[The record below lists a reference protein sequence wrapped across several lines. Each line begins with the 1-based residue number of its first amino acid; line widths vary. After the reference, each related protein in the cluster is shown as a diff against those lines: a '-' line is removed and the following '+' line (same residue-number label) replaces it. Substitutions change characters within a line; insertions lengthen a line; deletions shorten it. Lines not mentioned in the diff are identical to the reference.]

1 MHAKVNFYAMKIGEH
16 PNVLKFIGVVD
27 DDVRKY
33 IIHCDAFP
41 LLQNL
46 NIYHKTQNLDHLNE
60 FSLELAFKIGDYNRK
75 VRVSSEV
82 KVNSSS

>member
-41 LLQNL
+41 VFQYPNR
-46 NIYHKTQNLDHLNE
+46 YQKMQNLDHLDE
-60 FSLELAFKIGDYNRK
+60 FTFELAFKIELETTVEN
-75 VRVSSEV
+75 
-82 KVNSSS
+82 

>member
-16 PNVLKFIGVVD
+16 PNVLNFIGVVD

-41 LLQNL
+41 VLQCPNR
-46 NIYHKTQNLDHLNE
+46 YQKMQNLDHLDE
-60 FSLELAFKIGDYNRK
+60 FTFELAFKIELETTVEN
-75 VRVSSEV
+75 
-82 KVNSSS
+82 

>member
-33 IIHCDAFP
+33 IFHCDAFP
-41 LLQNL
+41 VLQYPNR
-46 NIYHKTQNLDHLNE
+46 YQKMQNLDHLDE
-60 FSLELAFKIGDYNRK
+60 FTFELVFKIELETTVEN
-75 VRVSSEV
+75 
-82 KVNSSS
+82 

>member
-41 LLQNL
+41 VLQYPNRYQKML
-46 NIYHKTQNLDHLNE
+46 NLDHLDE
-60 FSLELAFKIGDYNRK
+60 FTFELAFKIELETTVEN
-75 VRVSSEV
+75 
-82 KVNSSS
+82 

>member
-33 IIHCDAFP
+33 IIHCDAFSV
-41 LLQNL
+41 LQYPNR
-46 NIYHKTQNLDHLNE
+46 YQKMQNLDHLNE
-60 FSLELAFKIGDYNRK
+60 FTFELAFKIELETTVEN
-75 VRVSSEV
+75 
-82 KVNSSS
+82 

>member
-33 IIHCDAFP
+33 IIHCDEFP
-41 LLQNL
+41 VLQCPNR
-46 NIYHKTQNLDHLNE
+46 YQKMQNLDHLDE
-60 FSLELAFKIGDYNRK
+60 FTFELAFKIELETTVEN
-75 VRVSSEV
+75 
-82 KVNSSS
+82 